1 MKQNISIGT
10 LRSILYFL
18 MLSLKLLK
26 MKSILPHIN
35 VILQP
40 SVGITN
46 PNIRKLTSLLVS
58 VLCLLSFVLMPNS
71 LLKAQDIKNNA
82 ACEVCAQV
90 QTYPQL
96 ASVNTNDG
104 VLTAY
109 ILGNLLGTNVDLTA
123 LNWQGLAQSSINVLD
138 FLSIVQADLGL
149 SSPQEVLEA
158 DLSLAQIFEAAA
170 LAGSNGGTIAELN
183 QLASLSLPSSTI
195 RLSDLMTLDLI
206 QGFLAEIEIDALS
219 FVTGVIQVYNFENV
233 ATTPSP
239 VSINLP
245 IGNVQLWAQVV
256 EPPHIGCFN
265 SSGQFFSAGVRIK
278 LSVDIVDNIFLNT
291 NITLPLV
298 LASVDVS
305 ATLTHLD
312 LYLDVA
318 SGLVSV
324 DMVNAVNNTISLTA
338 QPGLASV
345 YVGEIDVNDFFNRAA
360 SPISALDFGV
370 IGSVSLSVLGL
381 SEDID
386 LKVKSN
392 GSATNGAVNLSNY
405 SVPFGPLEL
414 GSSSTV
420 ISELLDDLALNT
432 QIDLTSTILP
442 LNFVGPVTS
451 SVLGATST
459 ILFNEN
465 TGLVPPILSGIAD
478 PLLGAMGIGIGE
490 IIVGSTGVTET
501 CFDFA
506 DAPNSYNTTKA
517 VDGACHVIGTN
528 LYIGNIPPD
537 IDENGMP
544 GVMADGDGADE
555 DGFTASGE
563 IISQSQF
570 RLEVMANN
578 FSGNTAQLV
587 AWIDFNQDGNF
598 DNNYERSAYSTSG
611 NVPDGFSG
619 NVTLEWNGIP
629 FPYEDIST
637 YLRIRLT
644 TEPSFFSNNSPDPAG
659 VSRDGEVEDH
669 MIQFSLLPVQLISF
683 DAESTPMG
691 NLIKWTVA
699 AETNIDVYDVMHSTD
714 ARTFEKIASISP
726 AISARDFNKDYEV
739 LHPNPEGGLH
749 YYMLS
754 AKDLDGSIQQSH
766 VILLK
771 NSDSD
776 LSVKVFP
783 NPCTDVVNI
792 VPGAAN
798 LTRLMLFDAQ
808 GKMVQSWNLTPSN
821 TGLALQ
827 LADSVSDG
835 IYFLL
840 GYNDNESGTNFKQ
853 KLLVNKQ

>member
-1 MKQNISIGT
+1 MEFSLPKFYGVFRPIVGPPGHFLKKFPPRIIS
-10 LRSILYFL
+10 FC
-18 MLSLKLLK
+18 LLL
-26 MKSILPHIN
+26 I
-35 VILQP
+35 
-40 SVGITN
+40 
-46 PNIRKLTSLLVS
+46 LLVTPK
-58 VLCLLSFVLMPNS
+58 CQ
-71 LLKAQDIKNNA
+71 LKAQDIKNNA

-138 FLSIVQADLGL
+138 FLSILQADLGL

-206 QGFLAEIEIDALS
+206 QGYLAEIEIDALS

-256 EPPHIGCFN
+256 EPPHIGCFS

-298 LASVDVS
+298 LTSVDVS
-305 ATLTHLD
+305 ATLTNID

-318 SGLVSV
+318 SGLVTV
-324 DMVNAVNNTISLTA
+324 DMVNSVNNTISLTA
-338 QPGLASV
+338 QPGLASI
-345 YVGEIDVNDFFNRAA
+345 YVGDIDVNDFFNR
-360 SPISALDFGV
+360 SAFPLSSLDFGV
-370 IGSVSLSVLGL
+370 IGSVALKVNAIVSLTENL
-381 SEDID
+381 D

-392 GSATNGAVNLSNY
+392 GSATNGAVSLSNY
-405 SVPFGPLEL
+405 AVPFGPLEL

-442 LNFVGPVTS
+442 VNFIGPVTS

-465 TGLVPPILSGIAD
+465 TGVVPPILTGLAD

-490 IIVGSTGVTET
+490 IIVGSTGVNEN

-506 DAPNSYNTTKA
+506 DAPNSYSTTKA
-517 VDGACHVIGTN
+517 VDGACHIIGTN

-537 IDENGMP
+537 IDDNGMP

-555 DGFTASGE
+555 DGFTSSGE
-563 IISQSQF
+563 IVSPTEF
-570 RLEVMANN
+570 RLQVMVNN

-587 AWIDFNQDGNF
+587 AWIDFNQDGSF
-598 DNNYERSAYSTSG
+598 DNNYERSVYSSSG
-611 NVPDGFSG
+611 NVPDGFSD
-619 NVTLEWNGIP
+619 NVTLEWTGIP
-629 FPYEDIST
+629 FPYEDITT

-644 TEPSFFSNNSPDPAG
+644 SEPSFFTNASPDPTG
-659 VSRDGEVEDH
+659 VARDGEVEDH

-683 DAESTPMG
+683 GAEVTPAG

-699 AETNIDVYDVMHSTD
+699 SETNIDVYEVLHSTD
-714 ARTFEKIASISP
+714 ANNFEKIASVSP
-726 AISARDFNKDYEV
+726 SIASRDFNKDYEA
-739 LHPNPEGGLH
+739 LHANPEGGLH
-749 YYMLS
+749 YYKLS
-754 AKDLDGSIQQSH
+754 AIDQDGSTQQSH
-766 VILLK
+766 VILIQ
-771 NSDSD
+771 NNTHDS
-776 LSVKVFP
+776 SAKIFP
-783 NPCTDVVNI
+783 NPCIDVVN
-792 VPGAAN
+792 VMTGSAN
-798 LTRLMLFDAQ
+798 ISRLMLFDAQ
-808 GKMVQSWNLTPSN
+808 GKMVQSWNLVPSN
-821 TGLALQ
+821 TGIALR
-827 LADSVSDG
+827 LGDNISDG
-835 IYFLL
+835 MYFLL

-853 KLLVNKQ
+853 KLLVKKQ